1 MDASGR
7 RSQAP
12 QPTATSAVA
21 EALAQIV
28 LTEMAPGT
36 SLPSEA
42 ELAARFEVS
51 RLTVREAIKML
62 AGRGLLD
69 VGRGR
74 RAIVREPDGLALSDA
89 ITSHV
94 QNDPKGLFD
103 VLELRLSIEVLS
115 ASLAAR
121 RLNRAG
127 DAALEAAMAGMREA
141 AASARTGGNA
151 QEAEIR
157 FHHNDLGFHGA
168 IALASGN
175 RLISHL
181 FEAMATALRRGF
193 NLSRRGHLLR
203 GLNETDTLAAHEA
216 ILAAIRDGNARAAE
230 QAMRAHLEETERDV
244 RAALDNSAG
253 TSSPLIANEGEQPAM
268 AISPPVARA
277 RSRAPAS
284 RPRPST

>member
-1 MDASGR
+1 
-7 RSQAP
+7 
-12 QPTATSAVA
+12 
-21 EALAQIV
+21 
-28 LTEMAPGT
+28 
-36 SLPSEA
+36 
-42 ELAARFEVS
+42 
-51 RLTVREAIKML
+51 ML

-103 VLELRLSIEVLS
+103 VLELRQSIEVLS

-127 DAALEAAMAGMREA
+127 EAALEAALAGMREA
-141 AASARTGGNA
+141 AAIAKSGGNS
-151 QEAEIR
+151 EDAEIR

-181 FEAMATALRRGF
+181 FEAMASALRRGF
-193 NLSRRGHLLR
+193 NLSRQGHLLR
-203 GLNETDTLAAHEA
+203 GLTVDDTIAAHEA
-216 ILAAIRDGNARAAE
+216 ILAAIREGNVRAAE
-230 QAMRAHLEETERDV
+230 QAMRTHLDETERDV
-244 RAALDNSAG
+244 RAALDNSSGGVRAAAPIDG
-253 TSSPLIANEGEQPAM
+253 DPLAPSLTPPA
-268 AISPPVARA
+268 SRA
-277 RSRAPAS
+277 RSRAPAT
-284 RPRPST
+284 RPRPSP